1 MRIPLAVTLLAGLAA
16 CAAPA
21 PEVSRAAAVLPSSVP
36 SFGDTDPHDWTGR
49 SPAAYP
55 VHGVDV
61 SRWNGAIDWPRVRAS
76 GAAFAFIKATEGGD
90 ILDPRFAA
98 NWEGARRAGLPR
110 GAYHF
115 FYFCRPAIEQA
126 RWFIAHVPKDPGAL
140 PPVLDVEWNNE
151 SPTCRRRPPPAE
163 VRAEM
168 TVFLEA
174 LTRHYG
180 RRPVIYTPP
189 DFFRDNDLARLSDYP
204 FWLRSTAGHPQAVYP
219 GQPWAFW
226 QYTGTGVVP
235 GIEGRADINVFAG
248 DPAQWSRWAAA
259 R

>member
-1 MRIPLAVTLLAGLAA
+1 MRIPLAFTLMAGLAA

-21 PEVSRAAAVLPSSVP
+21 PQVSRGVAAPTA
-36 SFGDTDPHDWTGR
+36 SFIDTDPHHWTDR
-49 SPAAYP
+49 RPHDYP

-61 SRWNGAIDWPRVRAS
+61 SRWQGDIDWARVRAS
-76 GAAFAFIKATEGGD
+76 GASFAFIKATEGGD
-90 ILDPRFAA
+90 MTDPRFAE
-98 NWEGARRAGLPR
+98 NWAAARRAGLPR

-126 RWFIAHVPKDPGAL
+126 RWFIAHVPKDPSAL

-168 TVFLEA
+168 SVFLDA

-180 RRPVIYTPP
+180 RRPLIYVPP
-189 DFFRDNDLARLSDYP
+189 DFYRDNQLSRLTGYP
-204 FWLRSTAGHPQAVYP
+204 FWLRSTAGHPEAVYP

-226 QYTGTGVVP
+226 QYTGTGGVP
-235 GIEGRADINVFAG
+235 GIQGPADINVFAG
-248 DPAQWSRWAAA
+248 DRAQWLRWTAGAG
-259 R
+259 